1 MVNLVGEV
9 RNDHNLL
16 EDESDATVHLYG
28 KKPRPGRK
36 IGHVTAVA
44 DSPPVA
50 VERAV
55 EIADRL
61 RAERVAS

>member
-9 RNDHNLL
+9 RNDHDLL
-16 EDESDATVHLYG
+16 EDESDVKVHLYG

-44 DSPPVA
+44 GSPSAA
-50 VERAV
+50 VERAAEV
-55 EIADRL
+55 ADRL
-61 RAERVAS
+61 GAERVAS